1 MQNLTTQ
8 DIDILKDSLAYRIE
22 VMENSVANPIV
33 KREIERTKATL
44 EKLKSEPRLQTWQED
59 H

>member
-22 VMENSVANPIV
+22 VMENSATNPIV